1 MVDEGGEKQ
10 IDKSEKNF
18 ARLES
23 QIGSKDDNSIARKS
37 ERNNQESFSS
47 DTLRA
52 VSDDRSNS
60 LQITDGDSVLV
71 DSHAKRRAPDRIKAE
86 GGGREASGTAGVN
99 TVDGAGTDGASI
111 APANSKVF
119 IPGVGD
125 LEIDTEAM
133 LQAKTDPLRKAD
145 GSFRDNLV
153 AYEYNKETNR
163 FEIGTNIDEVFKE
176 YVDKNGVV
184 PFGGKVSC
192 DTSKGPK
199 SSVYAS
205 TSLAVTGSFNGVERD
220 RQVINVN
227 ISDQLKV
234 GGQNVFDGKP
244 HRGIFPIAAEGGLG
258 DSRHWKWIDA
268 TIQRIGP
275 EAELVI
281 YGLSSSDEKPTNSS
295 QFDHVPSNHCIAK
308 MKAWQEP
315 QHAYPGDIWPQY
327 GGPKSPDTNWKRSVT
342 QLNFAEQVE

>member
-1 MVDEGGEKQ
+1 MVDESGEKH
-10 IDKSEKNF
+10 IGKSEKNDS
-18 ARLES
+18 RLES
-23 QIGSKDDNSIARKS
+23 QIGTKDDNSIATKS
-37 ERNNQESFSS
+37 ERNKQESFCS

-71 DSHAKRRAPDRIKAE
+71 DSHAKRSRASDQVTSEIGE
-86 GGGREASGTAGVN
+86 MEVSGTA
-99 TVDGAGTDGASI
+99 DGARDDKSGSR
-111 APANSKVF
+111 VF

-125 LEIDTEAM
+125 MEINTDAM
-133 LQAKTDPLRKAD
+133 LQAKADPLRKAD
-145 GSFRDNLV
+145 GSFKDNLV
-153 AYEYNKETNR
+153 AYEYNKETSR
-163 FEIGTNIDEVFKE
+163 FEIGTNVDEVFKE
-176 YVDKNGVV
+176 YVDKDGVV

-192 DTSKGPK
+192 DASKSPK

-205 TSLAVTGSFNGVERD
+205 TSLAITGSFKGIERD

-244 HRGIFPIAAEGGLG
+244 HRGTFPIAAESGLG

-295 QFDHVPSNHCIAK
+295 QFDHVPSDRCIAR
-308 MKAWQEP
+308 MKAWHEP
-315 QHAYPGDIWPQY
+315 QHAYPGDIWPEY
-327 GGPKSPDTNWKRSVT
+327 GGLKSPDNHWRRSVIKM
-342 QLNFAEQVE
+342 QFPEQVE

>member
-1 MVDEGGEKQ
+1 MVDESGEKH
-10 IDKSEKNF
+10 IGKSEKNVS
-18 ARLES
+18 RLES
-23 QIGSKDDNSIARKS
+23 QIGTKDDNSIATKS
-37 ERNNQESFSS
+37 ERSKQESFSS

-71 DSHAKRRAPDRIKAE
+71 DSHAKRSQTSEQVKTESGETKVLGKDAP
-86 GGGREASGTAGVN
+86 GT
-99 TVDGAGTDGASI
+99 TDGAGDDKST
-111 APANSKVF
+111 SKVF
-119 IPGVGD
+119 IPGVGEM
-125 LEIDTEAM
+125 EIDTDAM
-133 LQAKTDPLRKAD
+133 LQAKADPLRKAD
-145 GSFRDNLV
+145 GSFKDNLV
-153 AYEYNKETNR
+153 AYDYNKETGR
-163 FEIGTNIDEVFKE
+163 YEIGTNIDEIFKE
-176 YVDKNGVV
+176 YVDKDGIV

-192 DTSKGPK
+192 DASKSPK

-205 TSLAVTGSFNGVERD
+205 TSLAITGSFKGIERD
-220 RQVINVN
+220 RQVVNVN

-244 HRGIFPIAAEGGLG
+244 HRGTYPIAAESGLG

-275 EAELVI
+275 GAELVI
-281 YGLSSSDEKPTNSS
+281 YGLSSSEEKPTNSS

-308 MKAWQEP
+308 MKVWQKP

-327 GGPKSPDTNWKRSVT
+327 GGPRSPDTNWKRSVT